1 MEVILMGF
9 FDRKVICGVCDEE
22 VGLNR
27 YKLKKSDAWICPKCL
42 KGAGGLTVINVRK
55 STVEEIKEIIK
66 EKRTAQAERLN
77 GDPMSTAEGMYKY
90 CKDKNFGTGF
100 NEKWALKHFRIIEN
114 NLMQDE
120 KVLMTFIGLHN
131 YVSATKHD
139 NTYSYALTNKRI
151 MFAQKTITGENFKA
165 VNYDKLND
173 VGFKKGMVYGI
184 VTIDTLSEIFN
195 VALDRDS
202 ATAIN
207 NHIHKV
213 LDDLKDASIAPQ
225 PQFVYN
231 TSAADEIKKYKELLD
246 IEAITQ
252 EEFDI
257 KKKEL
262 LGL

>member
-1 MEVILMGF
+1 MGF
-9 FDRKVICGVCDEE
+9 FDRKVICGICDQE

-27 YKLKKSDAWICPKCL
+27 YKIKKSNAWICPKCI
-42 KGAGGLTVINVRK
+42 KEAGGLTVINVRK
-55 STVEEIKEIIK
+55 ITVEEIKEIIR
-66 EKRTAQAERLN
+66 EKRVAQAERLS

-90 CKDKNFGTGF
+90 CKDNNFGSGF
-100 NEKWALKHFRIIEN
+100 NEKWALKHFGVIEN
-114 NLMQDE
+114 NLMQGE
-120 KVLMTFIGLHN
+120 IVLMTFIGLHN
-131 YVSATKHD
+131 YVSTTKHD
-139 NTYSYALTNKRI
+139 NFYGYAITNKRI

-202 ATAIN
+202 AASIN
-207 NHIHKV
+207 SHIHKV
-213 LDDLKDASIAPQ
+213 LDDVKAVNVAPQ
-225 PQFVYN
+225 PQVVS
-231 TSAADEIKKYKELLD
+231 TSSAADEIKKYKELLD
-246 IEAITQ
+246 MEAITQ
-252 EEFDI
+252 EEFDM

>member
-1 MEVILMGF
+1 MGF
-9 FDRKVICGVCDEE
+9 FDRKVICGACDEE

-42 KGAGGLTVINVRK
+42 KEAGGLTVINVRK
-55 STVEEIKEIIK
+55 STVEEIKEIIS
-66 EKRTAQAERLN
+66 EKRAAQAERLS

-90 CKDKNFGTGF
+90 CKDNNFGSGF
-100 NEKWALKHFRIIEN
+100 NEKWALKHFGVIEN
-114 NLMQDE
+114 NLMQGE

-131 YVSATKHD
+131 YVSTTKHD
-139 NTYSYALTNKRI
+139 NFYGYAITNKRI
-151 MFAQKTITGENFKA
+151 MFAQKTITGENFKT

-195 VALDRDS
+195 VALDRGS
-202 ATAIN
+202 AASIN
-207 NHIHKV
+207 SHIHKV
-213 LDDLKDASIAPQ
+213 LDDVKVVDIAPQ
-225 PQFVYN
+225 PQVVHI

-246 IEAITQ
+246 MEAITQ